1 MTIVLNSIIAGAI
14 ALLVPIDVFQ
24 RVFRAVLLLLVV
36 GILVVKLKLMFV

>member
-14 ALLVPIDVFQ
+14 ALLAPIDVFQ